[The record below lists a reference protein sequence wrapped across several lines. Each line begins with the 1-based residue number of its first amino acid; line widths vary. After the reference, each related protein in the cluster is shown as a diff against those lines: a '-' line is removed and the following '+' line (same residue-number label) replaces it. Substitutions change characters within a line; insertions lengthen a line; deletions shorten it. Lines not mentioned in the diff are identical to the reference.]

1 MAARRRELIAQLAC
15 EPAQRPT
22 SFSATEFRS
31 NLGKYL
37 ELFQTEDVYITRNG
51 KVVAKLTNP
60 RAEKLEIAKS
70 LFGIIP
76 GTVTLEESQ
85 AERLG
90 TI

>member
-1 MAARRRELIAQLAC
+1 M
-15 EPAQRPT
+15 
-22 SFSATEFRS
+22 

-37 ELFQTEDVYITRNG
+37 KLAQTEGVYITRNG

-76 GTVTLEESQ
+76 DTVILEESQ